1 MLNKG
6 TVMKKYS
13 KLYNDIKEQI
23 ITGQLS
29 HGDKI
34 PSVRDASAIYSV
46 STTTVQNAYFELCAD
61 GYIISKEK
69 SGYFVSIFNKENQDK
84 DSEKS
89 EVKIEY
95 NFCGE
100 SADPESFDLSLW
112 QRYIKNALRQKD
124 RLLTYSQAQGEY
136 DLRCAVSKYIREK
149 RNVTASPD
157 RIVIGAGVGVLL
169 NILASLFDKDQTVSF
184 PDKSFEQG
192 IGIFNDAGF
201 EVHTRD
207 KNADIIYV
215 SPSHMTRWGDV
226 MSNKRRLE
234 LVEYSFNNNSTVI
247 EDDYENDFMYN
258 VKPTPA
264 LFTLGHGNVIY
275 IGSFSA
281 MLLPGIRISFM
292 VLNDKLTKLYNQ
304 NKYKFAQTASKTE
317 QIALCQYIRDG
328 HINSQTRKI
337 RRLYSNKTKDF
348 YSILKKEFAN
358 AQISISE
365 NTLQIIMSVKFDKDI
380 EVFEKNSIS
389 LFVEKY
395 ENGLITIVLSPS
407 GIPSSKLLEGAKTL
421 RKAIE

>member
-34 PSVRDASAIYSV
+34 PSVRDAASLYSV

-184 PDKSFEQG
+184 PDKSFVQG

-348 YSILKKEFAN
+348 YSILKKEFPN

-395 ENGLITIVLSPS
+395 EKGLITIVLSPS

-421 RKAIE
+421 RKTIE

>member
-1 MLNKG
+1 
-6 TVMKKYS
+6 MKKYS

-23 ITGQLS
+23 VTGQLS

-34 PSVRDASAIYSV
+34 PSVRDAAAIYSV

-61 GYIISKEK
+61 GYIVSKEK
-69 SGYFVSIFNKENQDK
+69 SGYFVSIFNKENQCPNI
-84 DSEKS
+84 EEN

-100 SADPESFDLSLW
+100 SADPESFDVSLW
-112 QRYIKNALRQKD
+112 QRYIKNALRQKE
-124 RLLTYSQAQGEY
+124 RLLTYSQTQGEY
-136 DLRCAVSKYIREK
+136 DLRCAISKYIREK

-169 NILASLFDKDQTVSF
+169 NILASLFENNKRVSF
-184 PDKSFEQG
+184 PDKSFVQG
-192 IGIFNDAGF
+192 IGIFEDSGF

-226 MSNKRRLE
+226 MKNKRRLE
-234 LVEYSFNNNSTVI
+234 LVEYSFKNNSTVI
-247 EDDYENDFMYN
+247 EDDYENDFLYN

-292 VLNDKLTKLYNQ
+292 VLNEKLTELYNQ

-337 RRLYSNKTKDF
+337 RRLYSNKTKEF
-348 YSILKKEFAN
+348 YSILRKEFSDAEIN
-358 AQISISE
+358 ISE
-365 NTLQIIMSVKFDKDI
+365 NRLQIIMSVKFDKDTK
-380 EVFEKNSIS
+380 VFKENSIS

-395 ENGLITIVLSPS
+395 ENGIITIVLSPS
-407 GIPSSKLLEGAKTL
+407 GIPSSKLLKAAQTL
-421 RKAIE
+421 RKVIE

>member
-13 KLYNDIKEQI
+13 KLYNDIKKQI

-34 PSVRDASAIYSV
+34 SSVRDAAAIYSV

-69 SGYFVSIFNKENQDK
+69 SGYFVSIFNKENQAK

-100 SADPESFDLSLW
+100 SADPESFDVSLW

-184 PDKSFEQG
+184 PDKSFVQG

-348 YSILKKEFAN
+348 YSILKKEFPN

-421 RKAIE
+421 RKTIE

>member
-34 PSVRDASAIYSV
+34 TSVRDASAIYSV

>member
-34 PSVRDASAIYSV
+34 PSVRDAASLYSV

-69 SGYFVSIFNKENQDK
+69 SGYFVSIFNKENQAK

-100 SADPESFDLSLW
+100 SADPESFDVSLW

-184 PDKSFEQG
+184 PDKSFVQG

-292 VLNDKLTKLYNQ
+292 VLNEELTELYNK

-348 YSILKKEFAN
+348 YSILKNEFPN

-407 GIPSSKLLEGAKTL
+407 GIPSSKLLKAAKTL

>member
-365 NTLQIIMSVKFDKDI
+365 NTLQIIMRVKFDKDI

>member
-1 MLNKG
+1 
-6 TVMKKYS
+6 MKKYS

-34 PSVRDASAIYSV
+34 PSVRDAAAIYSV

-89 EVKIEY
+89 EVEIEY
-95 NFCGE
+95 NFFGE

-184 PDKSFEQG
+184 PDKSFVQG

-201 EVHTRD
+201 
-207 KNADIIYV
+207 
-215 SPSHMTRWGDV
+215 
-226 MSNKRRLE
+226 
-234 LVEYSFNNNSTVI
+234 
-247 EDDYENDFMYN
+247 
-258 VKPTPA
+258 
-264 LFTLGHGNVIY
+264 
-275 IGSFSA
+275 
-281 MLLPGIRISFM
+281 
-292 VLNDKLTKLYNQ
+292 
-304 NKYKFAQTASKTE
+304 
-317 QIALCQYIRDG
+317 
-328 HINSQTRKI
+328 
-337 RRLYSNKTKDF
+337 
-348 YSILKKEFAN
+348 
-358 AQISISE
+358 
-365 NTLQIIMSVKFDKDI
+365 
-380 EVFEKNSIS
+380 
-389 LFVEKY
+389 
-395 ENGLITIVLSPS
+395 
-407 GIPSSKLLEGAKTL
+407 
-421 RKAIE
+421 

>member
-395 ENGLITIVLSPS
+395 ENGLIKIVLSPS

>member
-1 MLNKG
+1 MLILNKG

-34 PSVRDASAIYSV
+34 PSVRDAAAIYSV

-264 LFTLGHGNVIY
+264 LFTLGHENVIY

-281 MLLPGIRISFM
+281 MLLPGIF
-292 VLNDKLTKLYNQ
+292 V
-304 NKYKFAQTASKTE
+304 
-317 QIALCQYIRDG
+317 
-328 HINSQTRKI
+328 NS
-337 RRLYSNKTKDF
+337 
-348 YSILKKEFAN
+348 A
-358 AQISISE
+358 
-365 NTLQIIMSVKFDKDI
+365 
-380 EVFEKNSIS
+380 
-389 LFVEKY
+389 
-395 ENGLITIVLSPS
+395 
-407 GIPSSKLLEGAKTL
+407 
-421 RKAIE
+421 

>member
-1 MLNKG
+1 M
-6 TVMKKYS
+6 
-13 KLYNDIKEQI
+13 
-23 ITGQLS
+23 
-29 HGDKI
+29 
-34 PSVRDASAIYSV
+34 
-46 STTTVQNAYFELCAD
+46 TTTVQNAYFELCAD

>member
-1 MLNKG
+1 MMLC
-6 TVMKKYS
+6 VQLVPLS
-13 KLYNDIKEQI
+13 K
-23 ITGQLS
+23 
-29 HGDKI
+29 
-34 PSVRDASAIYSV
+34 
-46 STTTVQNAYFELCAD
+46 
-61 GYIISKEK
+61 YIISKEK
-69 SGYFVSIFNKENQDK
+69 SGYFVSIFNKENQAK

-100 SADPESFDLSLW
+100 SADPESFDVSLW

-157 RIVIGAGVGVLL
+157 RIVIGAGVGVLF

-184 PDKSFEQG
+184 PDKSFVQG

-348 YSILKKEFAN
+348 YSILKKEFPN

-395 ENGLITIVLSPS
+395 EKGLITIVLSPS

-421 RKAIE
+421 RKTIE

>member
-1 MLNKG
+1 
-6 TVMKKYS
+6 MKKYS
-13 KLYNDIKEQI
+13 KLYNDIKKQI
-23 ITGQLS
+23 ITGQLL

-34 PSVRDASAIYSV
+34 PSVRDAAAIYSV

-61 GYIISKEK
+61 GYIVSKEK
-69 SGYFVSIFNKENQDK
+69 SGYFVSIFNKENQSSDI
-84 DSEKS
+84 EES

-100 SADPESFDLSLW
+100 SADPESFDVSLW

-124 RLLTYSQAQGEY
+124 RLLTYSQTQGEY
-136 DLRCAVSKYIREK
+136 DLRCAISKYIREK

-169 NILASLFDKDQTVSF
+169 NILASLFDNEKTVSF
-184 PDKSFEQG
+184 PDKSFVQG
-192 IGIFNDAGF
+192 IGIFKDGGF

-226 MSNKRRLE
+226 MKNRRRLE
-234 LVEYSFNNNSTVI
+234 LVEYSFKNNSTVI
-247 EDDYENDFMYN
+247 EDDYENDFLYN

-275 IGSFSA
+275 VGSFSA

-292 VLNDKLTKLYNQ
+292 VLNEELTELYNQ

-337 RRLYSNKTKDF
+337 RRLYSNKTKEF
-348 YSILKKEFAN
+348 YSILKNEFPN
-358 AQISISE
+358 AEISISE
-365 NTLQIIMSVKFDKDI
+365 NRLQIIMSVKFDKDI
-380 EVFEKNSIS
+380 KVFEKNSIS

-395 ENGLITIVLSPS
+395 ENGIITLVLSPS
-407 GIPSSKLLEGAKTL
+407 GIPSSKLLKAAQTL
-421 RKAIE
+421 RKTIE

>member
-1 MLNKG
+1 
-6 TVMKKYS
+6 MKKYS

-34 PSVRDASAIYSV
+34 PSVRDAAEIYCV

-61 GYIISKEK
+61 GYIVSKEK
-69 SGYFVSIFNKENQDK
+69 SGYFVSIFNKENQ
-84 DSEKS
+84 SQNIEEN
-89 EVKIEY
+89 EVKTEY

-100 SADPESFDLSLW
+100 SADPESFDVSLW

-124 RLLTYSQAQGEY
+124 RLLTYSQTQGEY
-136 DLRCAVSKYIREK
+136 DLRCAISKYIREK

-169 NILASLFDKDQTVSF
+169 NILASLFEKDKTVSF
-184 PDKSFEQG
+184 PDKSFVQG
-192 IGIFNDAGF
+192 IGIFQDNGF
-201 EVHTRD
+201 KVHTRD

-226 MSNKRRLE
+226 MKNKRRLE
-234 LVEYSFNNNSTVI
+234 LVEYSFKNNSTVI

-292 VLNDKLTKLYNQ
+292 VLNKELAEIFNK

-337 RRLYSNKTKDF
+337 RRLYSNKTKNF
-348 YSILKKEFAN
+348 YSILKNEFPNAN
-358 AQISISE
+358 ISISE

-380 EVFEKNSIS
+380 KVFEENSIS

-395 ENGLITIVLSPS
+395 ENGVITIVLSPS
-407 GIPSSKLLEGAKTL
+407 GIPSSKLLKAAKTL
-421 RKAIE
+421 KKAIN

>member
-1 MLNKG
+1 
-6 TVMKKYS
+6 
-13 KLYNDIKEQI
+13 
-23 ITGQLS
+23 
-29 HGDKI
+29 
-34 PSVRDASAIYSV
+34 
-46 STTTVQNAYFELCAD
+46 
-61 GYIISKEK
+61 
-69 SGYFVSIFNKENQDK
+69 
-84 DSEKS
+84 
-89 EVKIEY
+89 
-95 NFCGE
+95 
-100 SADPESFDLSLW
+100 
-112 QRYIKNALRQKD
+112 
-124 RLLTYSQAQGEY
+124 
-136 DLRCAVSKYIREK
+136 
-149 RNVTASPD
+149 
-157 RIVIGAGVGVLL
+157 
-169 NILASLFDKDQTVSF
+169 
-184 PDKSFEQG
+184 
-192 IGIFNDAGF
+192 
-201 EVHTRD
+201 
-207 KNADIIYV
+207 
-215 SPSHMTRWGDV
+215 MTRWGDV

-292 VLNDKLTKLYNQ
+292 VLNDELTKLYNQ

-348 YSILKKEFAN
+348 YSILKKEFPN

-380 EVFEKNSIS
+380 EVFEKSSIS

>member
-1 MLNKG
+1 MLNKD

>member
-1 MLNKG
+1 
-6 TVMKKYS
+6 MKKYS

-34 PSVRDASAIYSV
+34 PSVRDATAIYSV

-100 SADPESFDLSLW
+100 SADPESFDVSLW

-184 PDKSFEQG
+184 PDKSFVQG

-247 EDDYENDFMYN
+247 EDDYENDFLYN

-348 YSILKKEFAN
+348 YSILKKEFPN

-365 NTLQIIMSVKFDKDI
+365 NTLQIIMSVKFDKNI

-395 ENGLITIVLSPS
+395 EKGLITIVLSPS

-421 RKAIE
+421 RKTIE

>member
-1 MLNKG
+1 
-6 TVMKKYS
+6 MKKYS

-34 PSVRDASAIYSV
+34 PSERDAAAIYSV

-61 GYIISKEK
+61 GFIISKEK
-69 SGYFVSIFNKENQDK
+69 IGYFVSIFNKENQAK

-100 SADPESFDLSLW
+100 SADPESFDVSLW

-184 PDKSFEQG
+184 PDKSFVQG

-247 EDDYENDFMYN
+247 EDDYENDFLYN

-348 YSILKKEFAN
+348 YSILKKEFPN

-395 ENGLITIVLSPS
+395 EKGLITIVLSPS

-421 RKAIE
+421 RKTIE

>member
-1 MLNKG
+1 
-6 TVMKKYS
+6 MKKYS

-23 ITGQLS
+23 TTGQLS

-34 PSVRDASAIYSV
+34 PSVRDAAALYGV

-61 GYIISKEK
+61 GYIVSKEK
-69 SGYFVSIFNKENQDK
+69 SGYFVSIINKEWQLQSKEEN
-84 DSEKS
+84 
-89 EVKIEY
+89 EVEIEY
-95 NFCGE
+95 NFNGE
-100 SADPESFDLSLW
+100 SADPESFDVSLW

-124 RLLTYSQAQGEY
+124 RLLTYSQTQGEY
-136 DLRCAVSKYIREK
+136 DLRCAISKYIREK
-149 RNVTASPD
+149 RNVTASPE

-169 NILASLFDKDQTVSF
+169 NILSSLFEKDKTVSF
-184 PDKSFEQG
+184 PDKSFVQG
-192 IGIFNDAGF
+192 IGIFTDSGF
-201 EVHTRD
+201 DVHTRD

-226 MSNKRRLE
+226 MKNKRRLE
-234 LVEYSFNNNSTVI
+234 LVEYSYKHNSVVI
-247 EDDYENDFMYN
+247 EDDYENDFLYN

-292 VLNDKLTKLYNQ
+292 VLNEELTRLYNI

-337 RRLYSNKTKDF
+337 RRLYSNKTKEF
-348 YSILKKEFAN
+348 YNILKKEFPN
-358 AQISISE
+358 SELSISE
-365 NTLQIIMSVKFDKDI
+365 NTLQIIMKIKFDKDI
-380 EVFEKNSIS
+380 SVFEENSIS

-395 ENGLITIVLSPS
+395 ENGYITIVLSPS
-407 GIPSSKLLEGAKTL
+407 GIPSSKLADAAKAL
-421 RKAIE
+421 KLSVIHSQ

>member
-1 MLNKG
+1 
-6 TVMKKYS
+6 MKKYS

-29 HGDKI
+29 YGDKI

-84 DSEKS
+84 DSKKS
-89 EVKIEY
+89 EVEIEY

-100 SADPESFDLSLW
+100 SADPESFDVSLW

-184 PDKSFEQG
+184 PDKSFVQG

-348 YSILKKEFAN
+348 YSILKKEFPN

-380 EVFEKNSIS
+380 EVFEKSSIS

-421 RKAIE
+421 RKTIE

>member
-1 MLNKG
+1 
-6 TVMKKYS
+6 MKKYS

-34 PSVRDASAIYSV
+34 PSVRDAAAIYSV

-69 SGYFVSIFNKENQDK
+69 SGYFVSIFNKENQAK

-100 SADPESFDLSLW
+100 SADPESFDVSLW

-184 PDKSFEQG
+184 PDKSFVQG

-226 MSNKRRLE
+226 MSNIRRLE

-247 EDDYENDFMYN
+247 EDDYENDFLYN

-348 YSILKKEFAN
+348 YSILKKEFPN

-395 ENGLITIVLSPS
+395 ENGVITIVLSPS

-421 RKAIE
+421 RKTIE

>member
-34 PSVRDASAIYSV
+34 PSVRDAASLYSV

-69 SGYFVSIFNKENQDK
+69 SGYFVSIFNKENQAK

-100 SADPESFDLSLW
+100 SADPESFDVSLW

-184 PDKSFEQG
+184 PDKSFVQG

-348 YSILKKEFAN
+348 YSILKNEFPN

-365 NTLQIIMSVKFDKDI
+365 NTLQIIMTVKFDKNI

-407 GIPSSKLLEGAKTL
+407 GIPSSKLLKAAKTL